1 MAFRAKAMLA
11 CSMLNDRKI
20 QLVLYLAFRAKAMLA
35 YMYFSR
41 RLFQFDKR
49 SASYLMRLME
59 ETK

>member
-35 YMYFSR
+35 YMYFCL
-41 RLFQFDKR
+41 RLFQFDKQ
-49 SASYLMRLME
+49 SAS
-59 ETK
+59 